1 MCRQSRVFW
10 EKVTRQKFWQLS
22 SKPYEL
28 LLFLSSGKT
37 SEKNKRKC
45 QQQSNTSKRKRPRAS
60 TRASAASSSNTR
72 VTSFSITR
80 IGINGG
86 RLRVRRKD
94 VSLFWRSVQN
104 FRSLIFSSSLNF
116 LSLTER
122 NQNQRHFVVSAFD
135 WSLRRVYSSGFWLFF
150 FSRLVGR
157 FLSF

>member
-1 MCRQSRVFW
+1 MSCASF
-10 EKVTRQKFWQLS
+10 FPLFSFLLS
-22 SKPYEL
+22 SR
-28 LLFLSSGKT
+28 KT
-37 SEKNKRKC
+37 LEKNKRKC

-94 VSLFWRSVQN
+94 VSCLFWRSVQN
-104 FRSLIFSSSLNF
+104 VLDLRIFSSSLNF